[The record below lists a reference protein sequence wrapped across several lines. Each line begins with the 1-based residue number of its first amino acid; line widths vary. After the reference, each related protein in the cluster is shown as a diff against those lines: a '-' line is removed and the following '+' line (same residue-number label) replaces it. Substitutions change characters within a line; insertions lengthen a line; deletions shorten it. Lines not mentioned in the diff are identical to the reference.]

1 VAFATQFLA
10 ATIRTATPL
19 LFAGLGETL
28 AEQSGIINVG
38 LEGIMITGALGGLLG
53 AALGGVMTGFL
64 MAALSGAV
72 LAAVFALFAT
82 GLRADQIV
90 TGTAIT
96 LVGLGLTGTAYR
108 WTYGAT
114 GAALSIPT
122 MHPAAVPGLSAIP
135 IVGPA
140 LFDQPSVTYVG
151 YVLVPILWWWTY
163 RTHAGLAL
171 RAVGQNPAAARAAG
185 VSPRAVQYGATI
197 VGGVLGGVAG
207 GILVLAQVGTF
218 AEGMT
223 AGRGFIA
230 IAIVALGHWDPLG
243 AAIAALAFGAV
254 SALQY
259 VFQAM
264 GWHAPYQL
272 FLAVPYAATLI
283 ALATMGERRAPAM
296 LGIRD
301 KEP

>member
-1 VAFATQFLA
+1 VPFATQFLA

-28 AEQSGIINVG
+28 AEQSGVINVG
-38 LEGIMITGALGGLLG
+38 LEGIMIVGALGALLG
-53 AALGGVMTGFL
+53 AAFGGVVSGFAI
-64 MAALSGAV
+64 AAISGAA
-72 LAAVFALFAT
+72 LAAVFAVFAT

-96 LVGLGLTGTAYR
+96 LAGLGLTGTVYR

-122 MHPAAVPGLSAIP
+122 MRPAAIPGLAAIP
-135 IVGPA
+135 VVGPA
-140 LFDQPSVTYVG
+140 LFNQPSITYAG
-151 YVLVPILWWWTY
+151 YLLVPAIWWWTY

-197 VGGVLGGVAG
+197 VGGVLGGIAG

-230 IAIVALGHWDPLG
+230 IAIVALGHWHPIG
-243 AAIAALAFGAV
+243 AAVAALAFGAV

-272 FLAVPYAATLI
+272 FLAVPYVATLI

-296 LGIRD
+296 LGRAGD
-301 KEP
+301 